1 MTEALAPAPASSSA
15 DAATSVPGLRTLR
28 SLIEERS
35 ASGRRFHLAEVVS
48 IVVPICTDLAQRHAA
63 GELVFVHA
71 SSVGAGPD
79 GVPRYVPELGHVR
92 PTDPA
97 DLAAVAPEIVAG
109 GSPTTKSSVFALGAI
124 VYEMLTL
131 VHITPGMKPPSEL
144 VSGIPSIVDTILSKA
159 LVTDLEQRP
168 DDLPA
173 FAQAIHHFAPNSIA
187 PPPMVDEHAFEVDL
201 DLRLSMI
208 PEPTH
213 EPAPS
218 VPKAPRAP
226 QISASHDPFAAVVD
240 QKRVSAADPLA
251 SSRNRS
257 NEELS
262 SLRDRLEADPAP
274 RWIVVKDKMDHGPFA
289 AIELLQQ
296 IVSDTFTGDDELVDT
311 HQNARVKIK
320 DHPEFSR
327 FAHHANLRRDQVKE
341 TKAVVAAEKREKA
354 AGASKAVIGIIAVA
368 AVVAVAVLVVL
379 KIKGQHDEDER
390 KRLAQ
395 DSQSLKGEGS
405 VAAAQKAKPKPG
417 VGGGVGRPGG
427 GGGGTDFESALKNS
441 ISDMDADTL
450 SPGECGNPIGTGI
463 ALGCGLDGKAWVKV
477 AIQNGRA
484 LGVTVTTDPDQP
496 GVNSCI
502 ASGVRGIS
510 WRSTGGVSTCT
521 RTFKTK

>member
-1 MTEALAPAPASSSA
+1 MTEAFAPAPSS
-15 DAATSVPGLRTLR
+15 DAATSAPGLRTLR
-28 SLIEERS
+28 SLIEERA
-35 ASGRRFHLAEVVS
+35 ASGRRFHLAEVVAT
-48 IVVPICTDLAQRHAA
+48 VVPICTDLAQRHAA
-63 GELVFVHA
+63 GELVFLHA

-79 GVPRYVPELGHVR
+79 GVPRYVPDLGHVR

-109 GSPTTKSSVFALGAI
+109 GDPTTRSSVFALGAI

-131 VHITPGMKPPSEL
+131 VHITPGMKPPSAL
-144 VSGIPSIVDTILSKA
+144 VEGIPPIVDTILSKA
-159 LVTDLEQRP
+159 LVTDLAQRP
-168 DDLPA
+168 DDLAA
-173 FAQAIHHFAPNSIA
+173 FAQAIHHFAPNSIS

-201 DLRLSMI
+201 DLRMSMI
-208 PEPTH
+208 PEPAQA
-213 EPAPS
+213 APS
-218 VPKAPRAP
+218 VPKAPRTP
-226 QISASHDPFAAVVD
+226 QISSSHDPFAAVVD
-240 QKRVSAADPLA
+240 QRRVSAADPLA
-251 SSRNRS
+251 SSRNRTS
-257 NEELS
+257 EELNT
-262 SLRDRLEADPAP
+262 LKERLEADPAP

-296 IVSDTFTGDDELVDT
+296 IASDTFTNEDELVDT
-311 HQNARVKIK
+311 HQNSRTKIK
-320 DHPEFSR
+320 DHPDFSR

-354 AGASKAVIGIIAVA
+354 AGASKAVIGVIAVA
-368 AVVAVAVLVVL
+368 AVIAVATLVAL

-405 VAAAQKAKPKPG
+405 VAAAQKPKPKPG
-417 VGGGVGRPGG
+417 VGGGGGHGG
-427 GGGGTDFESALKNS
+427 GGGGGADYDTALKS
-441 ISDMDADTL
+441 AISDIDSDTL
-450 SPGECGNPIGTGI
+450 SPSECGNPIGSGI
-463 ALGCGLDGKAWVKV
+463 AGSCGLDGKAWVKV
-477 AIQNGRA
+477 AIQNGHA

-502 ASGVRGIS
+502 AGSVRGIS